1 MADSDQKWWIN
12 PADLKWIKIL
22 GEGAFGVVRKC
33 HWSHGGIRAV
43 KLFKHLSPS
52 GIELQRKVLNR
63 ILDQSRILL
72 PVGYGISSAGHH
84 IIMTP
89 FAKYGDLQAIL
100 ESKPIL
106 PLPRRIQMAVEIA
119 EGETLQAA
127 SPRCSL
133 IQCYCTI
140 PIPAPGRKAHATEN
154 RD

>member
-1 MADSDQKWWIN
+1 MADSDQKWWIH

-22 GEGAFGVVRKC
+22 GEGGIGIVRKC
-33 HWSHGGIRAV
+33 LWSNGGIRAV
-43 KLFKHLSPS
+43 KFYKNLSPS
-52 GIELQRKVLNR
+52 GIELQRKVLNQ

-100 ESKPIL
+100 QRKPIL
-106 PLPRRIQMAVEIA
+106 PLPRSIQMAVEIA

-133 IQCYCTI
+133 IQWYCTI
-140 PIPAPGRKAHATEN
+140 T
-154 RD
+154 